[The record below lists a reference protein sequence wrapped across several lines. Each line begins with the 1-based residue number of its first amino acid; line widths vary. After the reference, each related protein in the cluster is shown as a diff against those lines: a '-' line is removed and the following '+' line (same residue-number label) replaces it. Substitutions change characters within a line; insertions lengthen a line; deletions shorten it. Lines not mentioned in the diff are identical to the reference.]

1 MKSKTLAGAA
11 ALFALTLVCLG
22 MQAHAEVN
30 LCPAAAPATA
40 LAPAGT
46 STPIFA
52 APPVVPADL
61 TSGFKPPAAGLSCS
75 LPTFCTGLGTCVCP
89 NQTCSKG
96 ICR

>member
-1 MKSKTLAGAA
+1 MKSKTLAGVAV
-11 ALFALTLVCLG
+11 LFVLTLVCLG
-22 MQAHAEVN
+22 VQAQAEVN

-46 STPIFA
+46 LVPIFA
-52 APPVVPADL
+52 APLVAADL
-61 TSGFKPPAAGLSCS
+61 ASGLIAPAPSLSCS
-75 LPTFCTGLGTCVCP
+75 LPTFCTALGTCVCQ